1 MSLNSAMLAGVSGL
15 AANSA
20 ALAAISQNIANVN
33 TVGYKRTASEF
44 QTLVNSQSASGG
56 SYSAGGVTT
65 NTRSFIGQEGQLQR
79 TSESTD
85 LAVSGQGFFVTTTQ
99 AEGVGAT
106 DSRLFTRAG
115 AFRVDKQGY
124 LKNSAGL
131 YLQGWPVDSN
141 GEIATDPSDLS
152 RLRSINI
159 GSVGGTAEPT
169 TRVQINANLRSTQV
183 ATPAGSASTYT
194 EPSNPVTATDHTVDV
209 KYEPVRDPL
218 VAGGYVPNQYTVKIK
233 SGTQTATGLAT
244 FDPATGNITA
254 LTMNAPNNGTM
265 TPVGTTALTF
275 TPATGA
281 PFTMNLSD
289 IGLAT
294 NIAATQKYDPKSNS
308 MAEYNADDD
317 APTGVKPDFKMNIP
331 VSDSK
336 GGQRNL
342 EIRFLKSDEPNIW
355 YAEVVAVP
363 AEDVVTGGAYA
374 NGQIKT
380 GKIAFTPS
388 GRLDVETMQN
398 WPAGTGLFDD
408 PTQAT
413 LNFGESDPTQVIDP
427 LVAADNYLVKWADGL
442 GIAAQTVTLDLNT
455 SAGGLSQ
462 LNTASVVQSTVTNG
476 TAFGNLSDI
485 TIDEGGF
492 VTAVFDNGVMRR
504 IAQVAIA
511 TFPSPD
517 SLKEVSGNAY
527 SVSLQSGTF
536 NLKAAGTGGA
546 GTIAAQQ
553 LESSTVDLSAEFT
566 GLITTQR
573 AYSASSKIIT
583 TADEMLA
590 ELINIKR

>member
-33 TVGYKRTASEF
+33 TVGYKRTAGEF
-44 QTLVNSQSASGG
+44 QTLVNSQTKSGG
-56 SYSAGGVTT
+56 GYSAGGVAA
-65 NTRSFIGQEGQLQR
+65 NTRSFVSQEGQLQR
-79 TSESTD
+79 TTENTD
-85 LAVSGQGFFVTTTQ
+85 LSVNGQGFFVTTTQ
-99 AEGVGAT
+99 PEGVSAT
-106 DSRLFTRAG
+106 DTRLFTRAG
-115 AFRVDKQGY
+115 AFRVDKLGY
-124 LKNSAGL
+124 LKNSANL

-141 GEIATDPSDLS
+141 GDISTDPSDLS

-169 TRVQINANLRSTQV
+169 TRVQINANLRSTQGVSSAAV
-183 ATPAGSASTYT
+183 AQSYKGVEDTTTPSPAKHD
-194 EPSNPVTATDHTVDV
+194 VTV
-209 KYEPVRDPL
+209 
-218 VAGGYVPNQYTVKIK
+218 GYSRIDANNYAVTIK
-233 SGTQTATGLAT
+233 SGITKITGVATY
-244 FDPATGNITA
+244 D
-254 LTMNAPNNGTM
+254 
-265 TPVGTTALTF
+265 
-275 TPATGA
+275 ATGA
-281 PFTMNLSD
+281 LTGFAPDNATSTNGSATSTATQMTITPTSAGAPGAPYTLNLSD
-289 IGLAT
+289 LGLTT
-294 NIAATQKYDPKSNS
+294 NGIAKTKYDPSVNS
-308 MAEYNADDD
+308 MAMYDADDD
-317 APTGVKPDFKMNIP
+317 NPAGVKPDFKMNIP

-342 EIRFLKSDEPNIW
+342 EIRFLKSEQPNQW
-355 YAEVVAVP
+355 YAEIVAVP
-363 AEDVVTGGAYA
+363 ASDVVTGAPYS

-380 GKIAFTPS
+380 GLIAFTPA
-388 GRLDVETMQN
+388 GRLDMDTMKS
-398 WPAGTGLFDD
+398 WKAGKGLFDD
-408 PTQAT
+408 PSNAS
-413 LNFGESDPTQVIDP
+413 LSFLKSDPNNTIDP
-427 LVAADNYLVKWADGL
+427 NDPTDNGKIKWADGL
-442 GIAAQTVTLDLNT
+442 GIADQTVTLDLNT

-476 TAFGNLSDI
+476 TAFGNLSEI
-485 TIDEGGF
+485 TIDESGF
-492 VTAVFDNGVMRR
+492 VTAIFDNGVMRR
-504 IAQVAIA
+504 IAQVAVA

-527 SVSLQSGTF
+527 AVSLQSGTF

-546 GTIAAQQ
+546 GSIAAKQ

>member
-33 TVGYKRTASEF
+33 TVGYKRSQGEF
-44 QTLVNSQSASGG
+44 QTLVNSQTRTGG
-56 SYSAGGVTT
+56 SYSAGGVMSA
-65 NTRSFIGQEGQLQR
+65 TRSFVSQEGQLQR
-79 TSESTD
+79 TTENTD

-99 AEGVGAT
+99 AENVGAT
-106 DSRLFTRAG
+106 DTRLFTRAG
-115 AFRVDKQGY
+115 AFRVDNLGY

-141 GEIATDPSDLS
+141 GDISTDPSDLS

-159 GSVGGTAEPT
+159 GQVGGTAEPT
-169 TRVQINANLRSTQV
+169 TRVQINANLRSTQTV
-183 ATPAGSASTYT
+183 SSAAAANRYNGVDDAATPPVEHDVDVSYVRTGANTYQVTIKTGITKITGTATYAAGALTGFTPTAGSNGSA
-194 EPSNPVTATDHTVDV
+194 TAT
-209 KYEPVRDPL
+209 
-218 VAGGYVPNQYTVKIK
+218 A
-233 SGTQTATGLAT
+233 
-244 FDPATGNITA
+244 TA
-254 LTMNAPNNGTM
+254 LTITPTSGTPPVAG
-265 TPVGTTALTF
+265 TPFAINF
-275 TPATGA
+275 A
-281 PFTMNLSD
+281 D
-289 IGLAT
+289 IGMSTDGVAKT
-294 NIAATQKYDPKSNS
+294 KYDPSANS
-308 MAEYNADDD
+308 MAMYNAEDDN
-317 APTGVKPDFKMNIP
+317 PVGVKPDFKMNIP

-342 EIRFLKSDEPNIW
+342 EIRFLKSAEPNQW

-363 AEDVVTGGAYA
+363 ASDGVTGAPYSH
-374 NGQIKT
+374 GQIKT
-380 GKIAFTPS
+380 GLIAFTPS
-388 GRLDVETMQN
+388 GRLDIETMQA
-398 WPAGTGLFDD
+398 WPAGKGLFDD
-408 PTQAT
+408 PEQAS
-413 LNFGESDPTQVIDP
+413 LNFLESDPNNTIDP
-427 LVAADNYLVKWADGL
+427 ADPSDNGKVKWADGL

-476 TAFGNLSDI
+476 TAFGNLSEI

-492 VTAVFDNGVMRR
+492 VTAIFDNGVMRR

-527 SVSLQSGTF
+527 AVSLESGTY

-546 GTIAAQQ
+546 GKVAAQQ

>member
-33 TVGYKRTASEF
+33 TVGYKRSQGEF
-44 QTLVNSQSASGG
+44 QTLVNSQTRTGG
-56 SYSAGGVTT
+56 SYSAGGVMSA
-65 NTRSFIGQEGQLQR
+65 TRSFVSQEGQLQR
-79 TSESTD
+79 TTENTD

-99 AEGVGAT
+99 AENVGAT
-106 DSRLFTRAG
+106 DTRLFTRAG
-115 AFRVDKQGY
+115 AFRVDNLGY

-141 GEIATDPSDLS
+141 GDISTDPSDLS

-159 GSVGGTAEPT
+159 GQVGGTAEPT
-169 TRVQINANLRSTQV
+169 TRVQINANLRSTQTV
-183 ATPAGSASTYT
+183 SSAAAANRYNGVDDAATPPVEHDVDVSYVRTGANTYQVTIKTGITKITGTATYAAGALTGFTPTAGSNGSA
-194 EPSNPVTATDHTVDV
+194 TAT
-209 KYEPVRDPL
+209 
-218 VAGGYVPNQYTVKIK
+218 A
-233 SGTQTATGLAT
+233 
-244 FDPATGNITA
+244 TA
-254 LTMNAPNNGTM
+254 LTITPTSGTPPVAG
-265 TPVGTTALTF
+265 TPFAINF
-275 TPATGA
+275 A
-281 PFTMNLSD
+281 D
-289 IGLAT
+289 IGMSTDGVAKT
-294 NIAATQKYDPKSNS
+294 KYDPSANS
-308 MAEYNADDD
+308 MAMYNAEDDN
-317 APTGVKPDFKMNIP
+317 PVGVKPDFKMNIP

-342 EIRFLKSDEPNIW
+342 EIRFLKSAEPNQW

-363 AEDVVTGGAYA
+363 ASDVVTGAPYSH
-374 NGQIKT
+374 GQIKT
-380 GKIAFTPS
+380 GLIAFTPS
-388 GRLDVETMQN
+388 GRLDIETMQA

-408 PTQAT
+408 PEQAS
-413 LNFGESDPTQVIDP
+413 LNFLESDPNNTIDP
-427 LVAADNYLVKWADGL
+427 ADPSDNGKVKWADGL

-476 TAFGNLSDI
+476 TAFGNLSEI

-492 VTAVFDNGVMRR
+492 VTAIFDNGVMRR

-527 SVSLQSGTF
+527 AVSLESGTY

-546 GTIAAQQ
+546 GKVAAQQ

>member
-44 QTLVNSQSASGG
+44 QTLVNSQTASGG

-65 NTRSFIGQEGQLQR
+65 NTRSYVSQEGQLQR
-79 TSESTD
+79 TTSSTD
-85 LAVSGQGFFVTTTQ
+85 LAVNGQGFFVTTTQ
-99 AEGVGAT
+99 AENVGAT
-106 DSRLFTRAG
+106 DTRLFTRAG
-115 AFRVDKQGY
+115 AFTVDKQGY

-141 GEIATDPSDLS
+141 GEISTDPSDLS

-169 TRVQINANLRSTQV
+169 TRVQINANLRSSQESSSAASAQSYKGVSDT
-183 ATPAGSASTYT
+183 ATPAVTHDVSVRYT
-194 EPSNPVTATDHTVDV
+194 RTGANSHD
-209 KYEPVRDPL
+209 L
-218 VAGGYVPNQYTVKIK
+218 VIK
-233 SGTQTATGLAT
+233 SGSQKIDASAT
-244 FDPATGNITA
+244 FDPTTGAITGLTINGANAGSATAI
-254 LTMNAPNNGTM
+254 GTPP
-265 TPVGTTALTF
+265 TQIQF
-275 TPATGA
+275 TPASGPAYTI
-281 PFTMNLSD
+281 NLSD
-289 IGLAT
+289 VGLGNENVAKT
-294 NIAATQKYDPKSNS
+294 KYDPSVNS
-308 MAEYNADDD
+308 MAMYNADDD
-317 APTGVKPDFKMNIP
+317 NPVGVKPDFKMNIP

-355 YAEVVAVP
+355 YAEIVSVP
-363 AEDVVTGGAYA
+363 ASDVIAGAPYA

-388 GRLDVETMQN
+388 GRLDVDTMKA

-408 PTQAT
+408 PTMAT
-413 LNFGESDPTQVIDP
+413 LNFGKSDPANLTMPAGQV
-427 LVAADNYLVKWADGL
+427 AWADGL
-442 GIAAQTVTLDLNT
+442 GIAAQAVTLDLNT

-476 TAFGNLSDI
+476 TAFGNLSEI
-485 TIDEGGF
+485 KIDEGGF
-492 VTAVFDNGVMRR
+492 VTAIFDNGVMRR
-504 IAQVAIA
+504 IAQVAVA

-517 SLKEVSGNAY
+517 SLREVSGNAY
-527 SVSLQSGTF
+527 AVSLQSGTF

-546 GTIAAQQ
+546 GEIAAKQ

>member
-44 QTLVNSQSASGG
+44 QTLVNSQTASGG

-65 NTRSFIGQEGQLQR
+65 NTRSYVSQEGQLQR
-79 TSESTD
+79 TTSSTD
-85 LAVSGQGFFVTTTQ
+85 LAVNGQGFFVTTTQ
-99 AEGVGAT
+99 AENVGAT
-106 DSRLFTRAG
+106 DTRLFTRAG
-115 AFRVDKQGY
+115 AFTVDKQGY

-141 GEIATDPSDLS
+141 GEISTDPSDLS

-169 TRVQINANLRSTQV
+169 TRVQINANLRSSQESSSAASAQSYKGVSDT
-183 ATPAGSASTYT
+183 ATPAVTHDVSVRYT
-194 EPSNPVTATDHTVDV
+194 RTGANSHD
-209 KYEPVRDPL
+209 L
-218 VAGGYVPNQYTVKIK
+218 VIK
-233 SGTQTATGLAT
+233 SGSQKIDASAT
-244 FDPATGNITA
+244 FDPTTGAITGLTINGANAGSATAI
-254 LTMNAPNNGTM
+254 GTPP
-265 TPVGTTALTF
+265 TQIQF
-275 TPATGA
+275 TPASGPAYTI
-281 PFTMNLSD
+281 NLSD
-289 IGLAT
+289 VGLGNENVAKT
-294 NIAATQKYDPKSNS
+294 KYDPSVNS
-308 MAEYNADDD
+308 MAMYNADDD
-317 APTGVKPDFKMNIP
+317 NPVGVKPDFKMNIP

-342 EIRFLKSDEPNIW
+342 ELRFLKSDEPNIW
-355 YAEVVAVP
+355 YAEIVSVP
-363 AEDVVTGGAYA
+363 ASDVIAGAPYA

-388 GRLDVETMQN
+388 GRLDVDTMKA

-408 PTQAT
+408 PTMAT
-413 LNFGESDPTQVIDP
+413 LNFGKSDPANLTMP
-427 LVAADNYLVKWADGL
+427 AGEVAWADGL
-442 GIAAQTVTLDLNT
+442 GIAAQAVTLDLNT

-476 TAFGNLSDI
+476 TAFGNLSEI
-485 TIDEGGF
+485 KIDEGGF
-492 VTAVFDNGVMRR
+492 VTAIFDNGVMRR
-504 IAQVAIA
+504 IAQVAVA

-517 SLKEVSGNAY
+517 SLREVSGNAY
-527 SVSLQSGTF
+527 AVSLQSGTF

-546 GTIAAQQ
+546 GEIAAKQ

>member
-44 QTLVNSQSASGG
+44 QTLVNSQTASGG

-65 NTRSFIGQEGQLQR
+65 NTRSYVSQEGQLQR
-79 TSESTD
+79 TTSSTD
-85 LAVSGQGFFVTTTQ
+85 LAVNGQGFFVTTTQ
-99 AEGVGAT
+99 AENVGAT
-106 DSRLFTRAG
+106 DTRLFTRAG
-115 AFRVDKQGY
+115 AFTVDKQGY

-141 GEIATDPSDLS
+141 GEISTDPSDLS

-169 TRVQINANLRSTQV
+169 TRVQINANLRSSQESSSAASAQSYKGVSDT
-183 ATPAGSASTYT
+183 ATPAVTHDVSVRYT
-194 EPSNPVTATDHTVDV
+194 RTGANSHD
-209 KYEPVRDPL
+209 L
-218 VAGGYVPNQYTVKIK
+218 VIK
-233 SGTQTATGLAT
+233 SGSQKVDASAT
-244 FDPATGNITA
+244 FDPTTGAITGLTINGANAGSATAI
-254 LTMNAPNNGTM
+254 GTPP
-265 TPVGTTALTF
+265 TQIQF
-275 TPATGA
+275 TPASGPAYTLS
-281 PFTMNLSD
+281 LSD
-289 IGLAT
+289 VGLGNENVAKT
-294 NIAATQKYDPKSNS
+294 KYDPSVNS
-308 MAEYNADDD
+308 MAMYNADDD
-317 APTGVKPDFKMNIP
+317 NPVGVKPDFKMNIP

-342 EIRFLKSDEPNIW
+342 ELRFLKSDEPNIW
-355 YAEVVAVP
+355 YAEIVSVP
-363 AEDVVTGGAYA
+363 ASDVIAGAPYA

-388 GRLDVETMQN
+388 GRLDVDTMKA

-408 PTQAT
+408 PTMAT
-413 LNFGESDPTQVIDP
+413 LDFGKSDPNNLTMPAGQV
-427 LVAADNYLVKWADGL
+427 AWADGL
-442 GIAAQTVTLDLNT
+442 GIAAQAVTLDLNT

-476 TAFGNLSDI
+476 TAFGNLSEI
-485 TIDEGGF
+485 KIDEGGF
-492 VTAVFDNGVMRR
+492 VTAIFDNGVMRR
-504 IAQVAIA
+504 IAQVAVA

-517 SLKEVSGNAY
+517 SLREVSGNAY
-527 SVSLQSGTF
+527 AVSLQSGTF

-546 GTIAAQQ
+546 GEIAAKQ